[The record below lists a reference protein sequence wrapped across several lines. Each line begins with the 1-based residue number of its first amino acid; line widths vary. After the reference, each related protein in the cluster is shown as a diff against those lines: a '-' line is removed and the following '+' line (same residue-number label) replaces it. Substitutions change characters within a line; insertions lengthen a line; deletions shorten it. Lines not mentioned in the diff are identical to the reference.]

1 VLFRSS
7 GSRPPRLP
15 RSSGRCPTPA
25 ATDAALARSRSAQL
39 KPGTLVGRVTRST
52 KSDRRGSRAIIA
64 GLVSAKSTD
73 TDERVR
79 APTIA
84 LESRGFQVV
93 GTLVQR
99 RGVSRAKGPG
109 GAHRLDAPMS
119 PATFI
124 GEGKAE
130 ELSLLVRE
138 ARASVVYFLNALSS
152 AQIERLSA
160 LTGCEVVSGAE
171 RGARRF

>member
-1 VLFRSS
+1 M
-7 GSRPPRLP
+7 
-15 RSSGRCPTPA
+15 
-25 ATDAALARSRSAQL
+25 
-39 KPGTLVGRVTRST
+39 
-52 KSDRRGSRAIIA
+52 GSRAIVA
-64 GLVSAKSTD
+64 GLVSAKATD
-73 TDERVR
+73 TEERVR
-79 APTIA
+79 ALTVA
-84 LESRGFQVV
+84 LESRGIQVV

-124 GEGKAE
+124 GEGKAQ

-138 ARASVVYFLNALSS
+138 LRASVVYFLNALSS

-160 LTGCEVVSGAE
+160 LTGCEVVSSAASGG
-171 RGARRF
+171 RPTGR